1 MTLPSKST
9 LLATEPVTS
18 GGHLLANLL
27 HFARLLR
34 RLGLRISASQVCDL
48 AAGLEYID
56 LTRRDDVYYAARC
69 VFVHSPAELE
79 LFNRAFDLFWGTEQ
93 PQLMEAVLVRKR
105 ARSKSAEDE
114 QPESD
119 ETVLRQE
126 RAAAEHDPD
135 ADQSEPEDTVLSST
149 YSPVETLH
157 RKDFASFTDEEMQTA
172 RRILESLAWK
182 LNARLTR
189 RQVRA
194 AKRTAYLDLPRAVR
208 NSIRQGG
215 EIIRLAWRRRKPKPR
230 PLVVICDISGSMD
243 RYSRLFLHFIHT
255 LAQEAQKV
263 EAFVFGTRLTRI
275 TPALRHHDVDTAIDQ
290 VSSLVQDWSGG
301 TRIGESLKMF
311 NYVWGR
317 RVLSGGAFVII
328 ISDGW
333 DRGDIALLERE
344 ISRLHRSAYRLVW
357 LNPLLGAPDYQPL
370 VRGISTVLPHVD
382 DFLPLHNLLSLE
394 QLASRLGVVGPPRR
408 GLVSSDELR
417 L

>member
-1 MTLPSKST
+1 M
-9 LLATEPVTS
+9 LLDTELIAS
-18 GGHLLANLL
+18 GEVLIANLL

-34 RLGLRISASQVCDL
+34 YLGLRVSASQVSDL
-48 AAGLEYID
+48 AASLEYID
-56 LTRRDDVYYAARC
+56 LRRRDDVYYAARS
-69 VFVHSPAELE
+69 VFVHNPDELE
-79 LFNRAFDLFWGTEQ
+79 LFSRAFDLFWGAD
-93 PQLMEAVLVRKR
+93 QLEWVEAGVIKKR
-105 ARSKSAEDE
+105 VRSKQAEED

-119 ETVLRQE
+119 EALLQRE
-126 RAAAEHDPD
+126 REV
-135 ADQSEPEDTVLSST
+135 ADQAADAEQPEPEDTALSAT

-157 RKDFASFTDEEMQTA
+157 HKDFAAFTEEEMETA
-172 RRILESLAWK
+172 RRVLESLAWK

-189 RQVRA
+189 RQVHA
-194 AKRTAYLDLPRAVR
+194 PKRTAYLDLPRAIR
-208 NSIRQGG
+208 NSTRQGG
-215 EIIRLAWRRRKPKPR
+215 EFIRLAWRRRKPKPR

-255 LAQEAQKV
+255 LAQEAQRV

-275 TPALRHHDVDTAIDQ
+275 TPALRHHDVDTAIDR

-301 TRIGESLKMF
+301 TRIGESLKTF

-344 ISRLHRSAYRLVW
+344 ISRLHRSAYRLIW

-394 QLASRLGVVGPPRR
+394 QLANRLGAVGPPHR
-408 GLVSSDELR
+408 GLSRAEELH

>member
-1 MTLPSKST
+1 MTSPSKPT
-9 LLATEPVTS
+9 LLATEPALS
-18 GGHLLANLL
+18 GGYLLANLL

-34 RLGLRISASQVCDL
+34 RLGMRVSASQVCDL

-56 LTRRDDVYYAARC
+56 LARRDDVYYAARS
-69 VFVHSPAELE
+69 VFVHSPSELE
-79 LFNRAFDLFWGTEQ
+79 LFNRAFDLFWGAEQ
-93 PQLMEAVLVRKR
+93 PQLMEAALVRKR
-105 ARSKSAEDE
+105 VRANRAEDE

-119 ETVLRQE
+119 EAVLRQE
-126 RAAAEHDPD
+126 QEA
-135 ADQSEPEDTVLSST
+135 ADQAADTDQPEPEDTALSST

-157 RKDFASFTDEEMQTA
+157 HKDFASFTNEEMQTA

-182 LNARLTR
+182 LNSRLTR
-189 RQVRA
+189 RRVRA
-194 AKRTAYLDLPRAVR
+194 SKRTAYLDLPRAIR
-208 NSIRQGG
+208 NSTRQGG

-255 LAQEAQKV
+255 LAQEAQRV

-301 TRIGESLKMF
+301 TRIGESLKTF
-311 NYVWGR
+311 NYLWGR

-333 DRGDIALLERE
+333 DRGDIALLRRE

-394 QLASRLGVVGPPRR
+394 QLASRLGAVGPARR
-408 GLVSSDELR
+408 GLVRSDELH